1 MLVEVKVAE
10 MESETDYRETAP
22 VISEWTTVDIS
33 HTSVANIV
41 KRVGK
46 AQAIA
51 DAQMLE
57 ELEIADQLPEGKP
70 VDFLFAEA
78 DGVYVKRKS
87 KFLKRLFM
95 RDGIRA
101 VNV

>member
-1 MLVEVKVAE
+1 